1 MNLFILSWL
10 VHEAARF
17 HCDKHVVKMI
27 VEATQ
32 LLYSAHHVLHTPVRP
47 DWASALVPAHLK
59 AYRASHVNHP
69 CSIWIRQ
76 CRANYMFAVDL
87 GLALCQEYTRRF
99 SRSLSAVSSSSV
111 SWQAFA
117 ASSSSASSSLS
128 TTKASSATPCAP
140 SLQRKHSAEAH
151 LRWLSANPPPFP
163 QETELMPMTPPALA
177 MPLQFKVEGDA
188 VESYRRYYRGAKQ
201 HLLSYKYSDPPEWL
215 DAEAL
220 QRIRAERSQCQL
232 RIEETL
238 RRKREREEKQKAMK
252 EQSEKK
258 IQGKKIKV
266 ELKVEERVEVER
278 KSSSHSRRRSK
289 EPSQLQEYGETQ
301 ATLFKDVDCEPVKLC
316 VIVVVMRFSG

>member
-47 DWASALVPAHLK
+47 DWAAALVPAHLK

-99 SRSLSAVSSSSV
+99 SRSLSAVSSSSA

-117 ASSSSASSSLS
+117 ASSFSSSSASSSLS
-128 TTKASSATPCAP
+128 TTKASSSTTTSCAP
-140 SLQRKHSAEAH
+140 SLQRKHSAEEH

-163 QETELMPMTPPALA
+163 QDTELMPMTPPALA
-177 MPLQFKVEGDA
+177 MPLEFKVEGDA

-252 EQSEKK
+252 EQREKK
-258 IQGKKIKV
+258 QEKKIKV
-266 ELKVEERVEVER
+266 ELKVEEQVEDER
-278 KSSSHSRRRSK
+278 KSSSRTRRRSVRLLAK
-289 EPSQLQEYGETQ
+289 QQT
-301 ATLFKDVDCEPVKLC
+301 
-316 VIVVVMRFSG
+316 